1 MAADVPGSF
10 MGRNSNF
17 NGQGYAQMEFE
28 AQAMTPADYEE
39 WVNDVKT
46 TAPELSEAE
55 FDELLETD
63 FVGRQT
69 YSSTHLEFSPAPEG
83 QHHGAP
89 VSDEEE
95 MKTAPSSETD
105 HFHHK
110 DAEEAE

>member
-1 MAADVPGSF
+1 
-10 MGRNSNF
+10 
-17 NGQGYAQMEFE
+17 MEFE
-28 AQAMTPADYEE
+28 AQAMTPADYKE